1 MACAEHL
8 STLGVV
14 EALQGV
20 SSPDDERR
28 IVRRAYLSL
37 ALSNHP
43 DKGGDPDRFE
53 AVQTAWEAI
62 VAATKEF
69 SVPLSEATVT
79 APPTTVVRPR
89 TTAAAYEAALASGAP
104 LYRFELAKS
113 SKTKCKRLG
122 VPIAKGEV
130 RLGTLQ
136 PEAGTYG
143 NWHSLAGI
151 RVPRSVYL
159 SFGKDSLNKVA
170 ATDARTVLTALDG
183 ILYRGFTKLP
193 EDVQM
198 AVATHFAEEAHWA
211 KETKGNTDAVA
222 KVNVKLKGKDQ
233 ETETDQETTTL
244 AVAAAPLVVPR
255 APPPADAIPG
265 CLKGKTIVMS
275 GVFEGGLGVGLSA
288 GKDDLREEL
297 ESFGARVTGSVSK
310 KTSFVVVGAAPG
322 ASKLK
327 KARDLGVQ
335 VIDEDGLKALLR
347 GETDLPEAKIE
358 GGLSAGFR
366 GSGLALT
373 MTAEEQAELV
383 GNGNKRLTGPSEE
396 EPEVKKARVE

>member
-1 MACAEHL
+1 MSVAEHL
-8 STLGVV
+8 AALNAA
-14 EALQGV
+14 EAVADVPQ
-20 SSPDDERR
+20 SEEREH
-28 IVRRAYLSL
+28 VRRAFLL
-37 ALSNHP
+37 CAKLHHP
-43 DKGGDPDRFE
+43 DRGGDAEQFDRIHTAFE
-53 AVQTAWEAI
+53 ALT
-62 VAATKEF
+62 AATRDW
-69 SVPLSEATVT
+69 SLPLSEATAT
-79 APPTTVVRPR
+79 AVPTRPR
-89 TTAAAYEAALASGAP
+89 VRTSAEAYEAALASGAP

-113 SKTKCKRLG
+113 SKTTCKRLG
-122 VPIAKGEV
+122 TPIAKGEV
-130 RLGTLQ
+130 RLGLLT

-159 SFGKDSLNKVA
+159 SFGKDSLNKVVPA
-170 ATDARTVLTALDG
+170 DARTVLTALDG

-193 EDVQM
+193 EEVQV
-198 AVATHFAEEAHWA
+198 AVAAHFAEESHWA
-211 KETKGNTDAVA
+211 RETKGNTDAVA
-222 KVNVKLKGKDQ
+222 KVRVKLKGKDK
-233 ETETDQETTTL
+233 ETGTDQETTTTTL

-255 APPPADAIPG
+255 APPPADAIPN
-265 CLKGKTIVMS
+265 CLQGKTVVMS
-275 GVFEGGLGVGLSA
+275 GTFEGGLGVGLSA

-310 KTSFVVVGAAPG
+310 KTHILVVGAAPG
-322 ASKLK
+322 ASKVK